1 MFEYMLPLIN
11 FLLAPLQLAEL
22 DPLAVDFLGSLFAES
37 GPTAI
42 LFRLL
47 TISGLAPFQVT

>member
-11 FLLAPLQLAEL
+11 FLLAPLQFAAL
-22 DPLAVDFLGSLFAES
+22 DPLDVDFLGSLFAES
-37 GPTAI
+37 GPTAR
-42 LFRLL
+42 LFRPA